1 MHTPSHSAARL
12 IENGYRPVPCVKKR
26 PVHDD
31 WTKIDFTPEDFAKT
45 PSVGIKTGQG
55 IAFIDIDV
63 THPEASAAIVSEW
76 LRRHSG
82 GLQRTGLAP
91 KTGFLV
97 ASDIGRKVEVKLP
110 NLGEKDKI
118 EVLTNGQQFIAYG
131 EHPDTGKPYHWH
143 GLDPLDGFLGVKGML
158 PIVSEAE
165 IKNFLAW
172 VAETY
177 GPKKPLPKLS
187 EQAIQGNGSYDM
199 LGNSAAAR
207 PCPDEVAEILSHI
220 PPDCSYADW
229 LAVLMGL
236 HEWSGGSE
244 QGLSLADGWSS
255 KGTKYKSGE
264 VASKWKGF
272 DASGGTKWAT
282 VAAIAR
288 ANGADLSAIARKYR
302 GRPNRTSSGQPG
314 ARPEQEPD
322 ADALRSNA
330 SDVLDLS
337 QDAFAVDLG
346 RRCWDS
352 NARHVAAWGKWL
364 FWTSTRWEVD
374 EKLDHLTRV
383 RVYVR
388 DRAEELLDWAERK
401 AAALDA
407 QKEGGGAQLRRW
419 ARDQARN
426 MRSKN
431 TVTAVESLARSNC
444 ASVARSD
451 AFDADRLLLG
461 TPGGTVD
468 LRTGQLRPA
477 MRNDMITKLTAC
489 APADPGSR
497 PHLWLTF
504 LTEIFGGDAEL
515 VSFMQRAAGYALT
528 GLTTE
533 HKLLFLHGTGRN
545 GKSVFLNTLTW
556 LWADYAR
563 RAAAETFLN
572 TNGEKHSTGLAGL
585 QGARLVAGSELP
597 VGKTWDESVIKDL
610 TGGDRMTARFMRGDF
625 FDFDPQL
632 TLMIAGNN
640 QPSFR
645 GVDEA
650 IRARVVLVP
659 FTVTIS
665 PEKRDKGLS
674 DKLKAEGPAILRWA
688 IDGALQWLEHGLDV
702 PAKVV
707 AASAEYMDDED
718 TLGQFVGD
726 ELLKVPGHF
735 TSAQDLHHRFAQWCE
750 GQGLKAWTQLTLI
763 KELKTRGFEPAK
775 SNGRRGLKGLKF
787 A

>member
-1 MHTPSHSAARL
+1 MQTPSQIATRL
-12 IENGYRPVPCVKKR
+12 IENGYRPVPCVGKR
-26 PVHDD
+26 PIHKD
-31 WTKIDFTPEDFAKT
+31 WTANAFKPEDFTETA
-45 PSVGIKTGQG
+45 SVGIKTGQG

-63 THPEASAAIVSEW
+63 THLEASAAIESEW
-76 LRRHSG
+76 VRRHPDS
-82 GLQRTGLAP
+82 LQRTGLAP

-97 ASDIGRKVEVKLP
+97 ASDIGRKTEVKLP
-110 NLGEKDKI
+110 DLGEKDKI
-118 EVLTNGQQFIAYG
+118 EILADGQQFIAYG
-131 EHPDTGKPYHWH
+131 LHPDTGKPYSWH
-143 GLDPLDGFLGVKGML
+143 GLDPLDGFLGAKEML
-158 PIVSEAE
+158 PTVSEAE
-165 IKNFLAW
+165 IKDFLGW
-172 VAETY
+172 VAESY
-177 GPKKPLPKLS
+177 GPKLS
-187 EQAIQGNGSYDM
+187 ERANPRGGFQGDQRE
-199 LGNSAAAR
+199 SAVER
-207 PCPDEVAEILSHI
+207 PCSYEVAEILTCI
-220 PPDCSYADW
+220 PPDCGYADW
-229 LAVLMGL
+229 LSVLMGL
-236 HEWSGGSE
+236 HEWSGGSQ
-244 QGLSLADGWSS
+244 QGLSIADSWSA
-255 KGTKYKSGE
+255 KGGKYKPGE
-264 VASKWKGF
+264 VAGKWKGF
-272 DASGGTKWAT
+272 DTNGGTKWAT
-282 VAAIAR
+282 VPALAR
-288 ANGADLSAIARKYR
+288 ANGANLSVIARKYR
-302 GRPNRTSSGQPG
+302 GRSNKALG
-314 ARPEQEPD
+314 QEPKSD
-322 ADALRSNA
+322 DRWSNA
-330 SDVLDLS
+330 PDDPDLS
-337 QDAFAVDLG
+337 QDAMAVDLG
-346 RRCWDS
+346 QRCWDS

-364 FWTSTRWEVD
+364 FWTGTRWEVD

-383 RVYVR
+383 RAYVR
-388 DRAEELLDWAERK
+388 DQAEELLEWAERK

-407 QKEGGGAQLRRW
+407 QKEGEGDRLRRW

-431 TVTAVESLARSNC
+431 TVAAVESLARSNC

-451 AFDADRLLLG
+451 AFNADRLLLG

-477 MRNDMITKLTAC
+477 LRDDMITKLTAC

-497 PHLWLTF
+497 PNLWLTF
-504 LTEIFGGDAEL
+504 LTEIFDGDTEL
-515 VSFMQRAAGYALT
+515 VAFMQRVAGYALT

-533 HKLLFLHGTGRN
+533 HKLLFLYGTGRN

-610 TGGDRMTARFMRGDF
+610 TGGDKMTARFMRGDF

-659 FTVTIS
+659 FTVTIP
-665 PEKRDKGLS
+665 PEKRDKGLF

-688 IDGALQWLEHGLDV
+688 IDGALQWQERGLDV
-702 PAKVV
+702 PAKVA

-718 TLGQFVGD
+718 TLGQFIRD
-726 ELLKVPGHF
+726 ELLEVRGHF
-735 TSAQDLHHRFAQWCE
+735 TCAQDLYHRFAQWCDAK
-750 GQGLKAWTQLTLI
+750 GLKAWTQLTLV

-775 SNGRRGLKGLKF
+775 SNGRRGLKGLKLS
-787 A
+787 